1 MLENDILILN
11 MTTTQKTERFD
22 SEKKKYV
29 KIWKK

>member
-22 SEKKKYV
+22 SEKKNV